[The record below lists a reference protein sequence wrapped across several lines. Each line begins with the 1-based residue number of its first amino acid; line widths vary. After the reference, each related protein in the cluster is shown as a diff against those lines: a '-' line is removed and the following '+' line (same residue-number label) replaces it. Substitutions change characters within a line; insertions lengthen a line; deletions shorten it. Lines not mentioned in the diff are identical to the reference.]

1 MVFRIARM
9 IDAMKEKQEYIIPD
23 NVRSDFEVVQNV
35 TVKDLVCFLPTLLV
49 VVPILLIPISIYVKI
64 PVSTICLIVSA
75 VLVYLRPVRENI
87 PFWQHARDLV
97 RFSIR
102 TKVYYYRKER

>member
-23 NVRSDFEVVQNV
+23 NVSSDFEVVQNV

-49 VVPILLIPISIYVKI
+49 VVPILLMPISIYVNPGFNNLSYCFSCACLLEACTGEY
-64 PVSTICLIVSA
+64 PVLAACT
-75 VLVYLRPVRENI
+75 
-87 PFWQHARDLV
+87 
-97 RFSIR
+97 
-102 TKVYYYRKER
+102 